1 MVKNIELL
9 TQNIHDKVSIFNG
22 HEYTFSNMKWAVEVE
37 KENTGIFSY
46 YQSLLKL
53 IEEKGG

>member
-9 TQNIHDKVSIFNG
+9 SLNIKDDVSIFNG

-37 KENTGIFSY
+37 KQNPK
-46 YQSLLKL
+46 LK
-53 IEEKGG
+53 